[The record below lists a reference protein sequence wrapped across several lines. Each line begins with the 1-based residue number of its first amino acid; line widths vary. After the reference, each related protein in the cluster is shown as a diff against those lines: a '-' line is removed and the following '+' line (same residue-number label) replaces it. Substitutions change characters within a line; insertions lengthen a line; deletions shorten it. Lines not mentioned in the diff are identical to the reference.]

1 MKKGVMFGL
10 VLLGLMMYTGLA
22 SAAFDST
29 NWAYQNTIII
39 TENSGTT
46 LSDYPVRLNIP
57 FQDGMN
63 SDFSD
68 IRFTDFNDNELGYWV
83 EKKTDS
89 DEIIVWVKVPSLPA
103 NQRTTIKLYF
113 GDASAESASS
123 MENTFKLAD
132 WAGGGFKAKWKYYG
146 YKSGRVSGWED
157 GLRNFTYADSTWAYV
172 DISTDYVPKC
182 PPDSKTSIGLGG
194 TSCWDE
200 IPNNLRWFVRK
211 EFFMKPGTFY
221 YSGNVDDDEVWS
233 LISSDG
239 AYRNIGGDENDASGG
254 NQHSWSLRKVDVA
267 EEGRYIF
274 AGRGQEG
281 SGEEYLRITYVGTST
296 NILYYRDAATK
307 EPTAELKPGTW
318 WNADWMNKRE
328 IVINNTGSTVYN
340 YSLMI
345 DLGLVDL
352 ENASADYSDLR
363 FTNELETGKLDY
375 WIEAGYIKKTVSG
388 DVISYA
394 IYKPSMWVRV
404 PEVRPGLNRIFMYY
418 GNSNV
423 DNESSLESTFQKA
436 SWSDFKSKW
445 KYSGYYSGRK
455 TGWTDP
461 LTNFTYPDSSWKNVD
476 VSTDYVPTCP
486 PDPEVDMFIVG
497 KGCWDEQPDNK
508 RWYVRK
514 EVLFKPGEV
523 AFNSYHDDDEVWSL
537 ISINDTIT
545 RIGGDEM
552 DANGGGTGTDSYV
565 FVTKDEGRLIW
576 AGRGQEG
583 SGEERLE
590 INAATFSNIYLR
602 TIASPDPTVS
612 VGDEQVPPE
621 GGYLTCG
628 DIPCVEWDNEE
639 NCQSCSD
646 YCTWNEVNG
655 CVAVAGGE
663 HFQCIRN
670 GRVDFDHGEECDPG
684 NATIPTANYSN
695 LQGNQQTCV
704 SQGYPDGQI
713 SCTQECAFNFDLC
726 GSKCKQEQ
734 DNSFWTS
741 TNLSSKENCS
751 VEFDGQIKKCCP
763 NDQTCINVF
772 DEDDNEF
779 NVCIKTGV
787 SRCSDYASEEDC
799 NAFDWPIAKESNEE
813 LEAAGFSCEQACG
826 TEDLPCNFTNCI
838 CGWDEM
844 QGCLPVWELIE
855 IDEEGI
861 EGSLGNC
868 TYTPVEGTCD
878 NQGYKTIE
886 YTASSTG
893 MIIDGCES
901 TSLKVSC
908 FAATQVPFFNF
919 WSFITAVGLIAG
931 YYVLRKK

>member
-1 MKKGVMFGL
+1 MFGL
-10 VLLGLMMYTGLA
+10 VLLGLMMYAGLA

-29 NWAYQNTIII
+29 NWAYQSTIII

-68 IRFTDFNDNELGYWV
+68 IRFTDLNDNELSYWV

-146 YKSGRVSGWED
+146 YKSGRVAGWED

-172 DISTDYVPKC
+172 DISTNHVPSC
-182 PPDSKTSIGLGG
+182 PPDGDISYFSVGG
-194 TSCWDE
+194 FPLRACSFGDLPDN
-200 IPNNLRWFVRK
+200 IRWFVRK

-239 AYRNIGGDENDASGG
+239 AYRNIGGDENDRSGD
-254 NQHSWSLRKVDVA
+254 NTHSWSLRKVDVA

-274 AGRGQEG
+274 AGRGQDG
-281 SGEEYLRITYVGTST
+281 SGGEYLRITSIAMST

-307 EPTAELKPGTW
+307 EPTAELKPGQW
-318 WNADWMNKRE
+318 WNADWLNKRE
-328 IVINNTGSTVYN
+328 IVINNTGATVYN

-363 FTNELETGKLDY
+363 FTNEVETGKLDY
-375 WIEAGYIKKTVSG
+375 WIERNNSRSNI
-388 DVISYA
+388 
-394 IYKPSMWVRV
+394 WVRV

-423 DNESSLESTFQKA
+423 DNESSMESTFQKA
-436 SWSDFKSKW
+436 SFSDFKSKW

-461 LTNFTYPDSSWKNVD
+461 LTNFTYPEGSWKNVD
-476 VSTDYVPTCP
+476 VSTDYIPTCP
-486 PDPEVDMFIVG
+486 PDPEEYLFTKG
-497 KGCWDEQPDNK
+497 EGCWDEQPDNK

-514 EVLFKPGEV
+514 EVLFKPGEI
-523 AFNSYHDDDEVWSL
+523 AFDSYHDDDEVWSL
-537 ISINDTIT
+537 ITINDTVT

-552 DANGGGTGTDSYV
+552 DASGGGQGSNSYV
-565 FVTKDEGRLIW
+565 FVVKDEGRFIW

-590 INAATFSNIYLR
+590 INTAIFNNIYLR
-602 TIASPDPTVS
+602 TFASPVPTVS
-612 VGDEQVPPE
+612 VGDEQIFSE
-621 GGYLTCG
+621 GVSLSDLTCEELDCSWFDDEPDCQARSDCCAWEG
-628 DIPCVEWDNEE
+628 FGALGNCVPKNI
-639 NCQSCSD
+639 SVI
-646 YCTWNEVNG
+646 T
-655 CVAVAGGE
+655 
-663 HFQCIRN
+663 QCIRN

-695 LQGNQQTCV
+695 LQGNQQTCL

-751 VEFDGQIKKCCP
+751 VEFDGQIKECCP
-763 NDQTCINVF
+763 NDQTCVNVF

-787 SRCSDYASEEDC
+787 SRCSDYASEDDC

-813 LEAAGFSCEQACG
+813 LEPAGFSCEQACG

-838 CGWDEM
+838 CAWDEM
-844 QGCLPVWELIE
+844 QGCLPVWELIGVTT
-855 IDEEGI
+855 EGN
-861 EGSLGNC
+861 ETLGDC
-868 TYTPVEGTCD
+868 TYTPTEGTCD

-893 MIIDGCES
+893 MIINGCES